1 MRVACVRNAYTIERL
16 RNLWTRT
23 VGACAHAQFPVI
35 LECPLINAADVEN
48 TRTWIYRRDDDGR
61 WLETVQESGEVRGG
75 REGRRENV
83 QRELSLFRNSPFGS
97 FENKIPIARTIWYER
112 LRSMHVVRSSNS
124 CEQEFCVTFNTF
136 FFNFQF
142 NVIIY
147 IYISTIWKY

>member
-75 REGRRENV
+75 REGRRGSGKTSNE
-83 QRELSLFRNSPFGS
+83 NSPYFVTPRLDRSRIKYQSHARFDTRGYDRCTLLARLILASKNLRNANRLIRS
-97 FENKIPIARTIWYER
+97 FSIF
-112 LRSMHVVRSSNS
+112 SS
-124 CEQEFCVTFNTF
+124 
-136 FFNFQF
+136 
-142 NVIIY
+142 I
-147 IYISTIWKY
+147 